1 MIRTAVL
8 ILIML
13 ISSPALGA
21 PAAEKA
27 ERDAAM
33 PFARVYDTV
42 TPYQA
47 SPGPAEL
54 EAKRG
59 WKEIPEDKLDHVF
72 QGDAVLV
79 NDKLVLVLGAHLE
92 SAAVLCRTAAGLA
105 PRLTVLPAPAK
116 AATRGRLE
124 SVRLLENNPG
134 AVMVSA
140 AYKNADVPGY
150 AVQFRLTAGQPML
163 EVRPGEGTS
172 RIGISSAAMR
182 HLVVPGFFG
191 DDMVFSAESLPRDLV
206 GLPVESFFLAL
217 TDRGSTIV
225 VAAWQPAGQ
234 RVWALAGK
242 PQGERQV
249 LGCDIGAVKDKKL
262 WLAFLEGEG
271 LWHERPV
278 GVDDAGKAIT
288 LDWRPPL
295 AAKWRADLM
304 GPRGAAQSWDVSD
317 SAAEGPVRI
326 EAGRATVQMP
336 PAPAL
341 SSGGKMAAGPLLI
354 YALDRTQATPLTAF
368 TPVDIMRNTLGVGPC
383 QYVLETEG
391 LTSQDNPT
399 PDLVMAWIEKGLRR
413 KKAPDADEVK
423 ERLKAMAELAARV
436 DARIKRYADLAADV
450 QAILAKA
457 APAEAPATQMMGPTL
472 DTIRRAAKAG
482 LGPSPASERAA
493 RLAEPIVA
501 AAGKSQITPEFERLA
516 AEIRAIGAAQD
527 KALATCRL
535 TTRWLNEQC
544 GMVAADNPPCADIA
558 RKVFERVY
566 PVLNTATPLDPGRG
580 GSSTERRVGA
590 PHPPPD
596 TADAPD
602 GDGGC
607 EAPPP
612 TGARRVR
619 RPAAQGEVVVS

>member
-8 ILIML
+8 ILIMFV
-13 ISSPALGA
+13 SSPALGA
-21 PAAEKA
+21 PVAEKA

-59 WKEIPEDKLDHVF
+59 WKEVPEDKLDHVF

-105 PRLTVLPAPAK
+105 PRLAVLPAPAK

-134 AVMVSA
+134 AVVVAA
-140 AYKNADVPGY
+140 AYRNADVPGY
-150 AVQFRLTAGQPML
+150 AVQYRLTAGQPML

-225 VAAWQPAGQ
+225 VVAWQPAGQ
-234 RVWALAGK
+234 KVWALAGK

-278 GVDDAGKAIT
+278 GADDAGKAVT

-304 GPRGAAQSWDVSD
+304 GPRGEAQSWDVVD

-336 PAPAL
+336 PAL
-341 SSGGKMAAGPLLI
+341 SPGGKMAAGPLLV

-391 LTSQDNPT
+391 LASADNPT
-399 PDLVMAWIEKGLRR
+399 PDGVMAWIERSLKR
-413 KKAPDADEVK
+413 KKAPEADEVK
-423 ERLKAMAELAARV
+423 ERLTAMAELAARV
-436 DARIKRYADLAADV
+436 DSRIKRYADLAADAR
-450 QAILAKA
+450 AILAKA
-457 APAEAPATQMMGPTL
+457 APAEAPAAQMMGPTL

-482 LGPSPASERAA
+482 LGPSPASARAA
-493 RLAEPIVA
+493 RLAEPIVE
-501 AAGKSQITPEFERLA
+501 AAGKGQITPEFERLA
-516 AEIRAIGAAQD
+516 AEVRAIGAAQD

-544 GMVAADNPPCADIA
+544 GMVAADSPPCAEIA

-566 PVLNTATPLDPGRG
+566 PVLNTATPPDPGRG
-580 GSSTERRVGA
+580 GS
-590 PHPPPD
+590 PDPP
-596 TADAPD
+596 
-602 GDGGC
+602 
-607 EAPPP
+607 
-612 TGARRVR
+612 RRVR
-619 RPAAQGEVVVS
+619 L

>member
-1 MIRTAVL
+1 
-8 ILIML
+8 ML
-13 ISSPALGA
+13 VSSPALGA

-42 TPYQA
+42 TPCQA
-47 SPGPAEL
+47 LPGPAEL

-59 WKEIPEDKLDHVF
+59 WKEVPEDELDRVF

-79 NDKLVLVLGAHLE
+79 NDKLMLVLGAHLE
-92 SAAVLCRTAAGLA
+92 SAAVLCRTAAGLV

-116 AATRGRLE
+116 AAARGRLE

-150 AVQFRLTAGQPML
+150 AVQYRLTAGQPML

-191 DDMVFSAESLPRDLV
+191 DDMVFSAESLLRDLV

-234 RVWALAGK
+234 KVWALAGK
-242 PQGERQV
+242 PQAERRI

-278 GVDDAGKAIT
+278 GADDAGKAVT

-304 GPRGAAQSWDVSD
+304 GPRGEAQSWDVAD

-336 PAPAL
+336 PAAA
-341 SSGGKMAAGPLLI
+341 SGGKMAAGPLLV

-399 PDLVMAWIEKGLRR
+399 PDLVMAWIEKSLKR
-413 KKAPDADEVK
+413 KKAPEADDVK
-423 ERLKAMAELAARV
+423 ERLKAMAELVGRV

-457 APAEAPATQMMGPTL
+457 APAEAPAAQMMGPTL

-501 AAGKSQITPEFERLA
+501 AAAKGQATPEFERLA
-516 AEIRAIGAAQD
+516 AEVRAIGAAQD

-535 TTRWLNEQC
+535 TARWLNEQC
-544 GMVAADNPPCADIA
+544 GMVAADSPPCTEIA
-558 RKVFERVY
+558 RRVFERIY
-566 PVLNTATPLDPGRG
+566 PVLNAATPLDPGPG
-580 GSSTERRVGA
+580 GPPDPPRREQGA
-590 PHPPPD
+590 P
-596 TADAPD
+596 A
-602 GDGGC
+602 
-607 EAPPP
+607 
-612 TGARRVR
+612 GARTIAAGQETR
-619 RPAAQGEVVVS
+619 RAE

>member
-1 MIRTAVL
+1 MRRTAVL

-13 ISSPALGA
+13 ASSPALDV

-105 PRLTVLPAPAK
+105 PRLAVLPAPAK

-134 AVMVSA
+134 AVMVAA

-182 HLVVPGFFG
+182 HVVVPGFFG

-234 RVWALAGK
+234 RVWALVGK

-278 GVDDAGKAIT
+278 GADDAGKAVT

-304 GPRGAAQSWDVSD
+304 GPRGEAQSWDVSD

-336 PAPAL
+336 PVL
-341 SSGGKMAAGPLLI
+341 SSGGKMAAGPLLV

-399 PDLVMAWIEKGLRR
+399 PDLVTAWIAKSLKR

-423 ERLKAMAELAARV
+423 ERLKAMAELVARV

-457 APAEAPATQMMGPTL
+457 APAEAPAAQMMGPTL

-482 LGPSPASERAA
+482 LGPSPASARAA

-501 AAGKSQITPEFERLA
+501 AAAKGQATPEFERLA
-516 AEIRAIGAAQD
+516 AEVRAIGAVQD

-544 GMVAADNPPCADIA
+544 GMVAADSPPCTEIA

-580 GSSTERRVGA
+580 GSGYVLSVGGTATRRCV
-590 PHPPPD
+590 
-596 TADAPD
+596 TVL
-602 GDGGC
+602 
-607 EAPPP
+607 APPRDHARP
-612 TGARRVR
+612 RNGA
-619 RPAAQGEVVVS
+619 

>member
-1 MIRTAVL
+1 
-8 ILIML
+8 ML
-13 ISSPALGA
+13 ASSPALDV

-105 PRLTVLPAPAK
+105 PRLAVLPAPAK

-134 AVMVSA
+134 AVMVAA

-182 HLVVPGFFG
+182 HVVVPGFFG

-234 RVWALAGK
+234 RVWALVGK

-278 GVDDAGKAIT
+278 GADDAGKAVT

-304 GPRGAAQSWDVSD
+304 GPRGEAQSWDVSD

-336 PAPAL
+336 PVL
-341 SSGGKMAAGPLLI
+341 SSGGKMAAGPLLV

-399 PDLVMAWIEKGLRR
+399 PDLVTAWIAKSLKR

-423 ERLKAMAELAARV
+423 ERLKAMAELVARV

-457 APAEAPATQMMGPTL
+457 APAEAPAAQMMGPTL

-482 LGPSPASERAA
+482 LGPSPASARAA

-501 AAGKSQITPEFERLA
+501 AAAKGQATPEFERLA
-516 AEIRAIGAAQD
+516 AEVRAIGAVQD

-544 GMVAADNPPCADIA
+544 GMVAADSPPCTEIA

-580 GSSTERRVGA
+580 GSGYVLSVGGTATRRCV
-590 PHPPPD
+590 
-596 TADAPD
+596 TVL
-602 GDGGC
+602 
-607 EAPPP
+607 APPRDP
-612 TGARRVR
+612 ARPRNGA
-619 RPAAQGEVVVS
+619 

>member
-1 MIRTAVL
+1 
-8 ILIML
+8 ML
-13 ISSPALGA
+13 ASSPALDV

-105 PRLTVLPAPAK
+105 PRLAVLPAPAK

-134 AVMVSA
+134 AVMVAA

-182 HLVVPGFFG
+182 HVVVPGFFG

-234 RVWALAGK
+234 RVWALVGK

-278 GVDDAGKAIT
+278 GADDAGKAVT

-304 GPRGAAQSWDVSD
+304 GPRGEAQSWDVSD

-336 PAPAL
+336 PVL
-341 SSGGKMAAGPLLI
+341 SSGGKMAAGPLLV

-399 PDLVMAWIEKGLRR
+399 PDLVTAWIAKSLKR

-423 ERLKAMAELAARV
+423 ERLKAMAELVARV

-457 APAEAPATQMMGPTL
+457 APAEAPAAQMMGPTL

-482 LGPSPASERAA
+482 LGPSPASARAA

-501 AAGKSQITPEFERLA
+501 AAAKGQATPEFERLA
-516 AEIRAIGAAQD
+516 AEVRAIGAVQD

-544 GMVAADNPPCADIA
+544 GMVAADSPPCTEIA

-580 GSSTERRVGA
+580 GSGYVLSVGGTATRRCV
-590 PHPPPD
+590 
-596 TADAPD
+596 TVL
-602 GDGGC
+602 
-607 EAPPP
+607 APPRDHARP
-612 TGARRVR
+612 RNGA
-619 RPAAQGEVVVS
+619 